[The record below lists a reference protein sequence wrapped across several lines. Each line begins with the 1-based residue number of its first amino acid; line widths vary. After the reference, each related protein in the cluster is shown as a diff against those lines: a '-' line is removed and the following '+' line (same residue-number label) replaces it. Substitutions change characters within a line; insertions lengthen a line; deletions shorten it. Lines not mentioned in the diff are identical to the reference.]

1 MRRNVLVSGSAVFAL
16 VLGGCGG
23 DDDGRA
29 RTVDLPA
36 PETPD
41 EEPDEA
47 EDEPQPDPGDFDV
60 AAALLTLSDMP
71 TGWTQDPEQDA
82 DDEDATLCDV
92 EPLEEVQAVDDAS
105 ADFSA
110 GDFGPLL
117 SHMVGVY
124 EDQDAEAAMDSFM
137 DALEGCTEWTDET
150 EDGPVTF
157 RPTPL
162 AFPSFG
168 DDTVAVRIRAE
179 SELFDMTLDVV
190 VWRRA
195 NVVSLITVI
204 EVFGTPDADQTEEFV
219 TVADERLAALK

>member
-1 MRRNVLVSGSAVFAL
+1 MRRNVLVLGLAAFAL

-29 RTVDLPA
+29 RTVDLPPKA
-36 PETPD
+36 PN
-41 EEPDEA
+41 EEPEEEA
-47 EDEPQPDPGDFDV
+47 EDEPEPDPGAFDV
-60 AAALLTLSDMP
+60 EAALLTLNDMP
-71 TGWTQDPEQDA
+71 TGWTQDPEQDT
-82 DDEDATLCDV
+82 DDDDATFCDV
-92 EPLEEVQAVDDAS
+92 EPLDEVQAVDDAS
-105 ADFSA
+105 ANFSA

-117 SHMVGVY
+117 SHSVGVF

-168 DDTVAVRIRAE
+168 DDTVAVRIGAE
-179 SELFDMTLDVV
+179 SELFDMTLDMV

-195 NVVSLITVI
+195 NVVSLITVV
-204 EVFGTPDADQTEEFV
+204 EVFGTPDAEQTEEFV
-219 TVADERLAALK
+219 TVADERLASHN